1 MVPLSTFLDLTF
13 TGLVIGAIYAL
24 FALGYTLVYGV
35 LRLINFA
42 HSEVFMWGSFGAVWA
57 MTLLGAH
64 SGMGWLRRHRAADR
78 SRWSPPWLVSGGVAL
93 VVERIAYRRLREKH
107 APPLVALI
115 SAIGASF
122 MLSEIMGLRDRIA
135 GWVGLDGVLGDYVR
149 QARENTSFP
158 NPLPNVQVFAVGGFE
173 VRSNQLIVL
182 VAAILMMVALDQF
195 VSRSRLGRGV
205 RAVSQDPEAAALMG
219 VNQKRV
225 VQLTFFIGGLMAGAA
240 ALLYLLHIGVTRYN
254 VGFILG
260 IKAFTAAVLGGI
272 GNIRGAL
279 RRRSRPR
286 PGRELRHPVRAGVV
300 VEGRRVVPAPRSS
313 SCCSGPPASS
323 ASPSGRPAHEHLRHA
338 AKRRAAGPGDVRRPL
353 DRPCPSRPR
362 SLVWVAHR
370 RSSSSSCRC

>member
-57 MTLLGAH
+57 MTFLGSRPNMAWPAAVGLLLVALVVA
-64 SGMGWLRRHRAADR
+64 MA
-78 SRWSPPWLVSGGVAL
+78 VSGGVAL
-93 VVERIAYRRLREKH
+93 VVERVAYRRLREKK

-122 MLSEIMGLRDRIA
+122 MLSELMGLRDRVA
-135 GWVGLDGVLGDYVR
+135 GWVGLDGVLAPYLR
-149 QARENTSFP
+149 QARENTAFV
-158 NPLPNVQVFAVGGFE
+158 NPLPNVTVLSAGGFE
-173 VRSNQLIVL
+173 IRSNQLIVL
-182 VAAILMMVALDQF
+182 VGAVLMMIALDQF

-219 VNQKRV
+219 VNQKQV

-240 ALLYLLHIGVTRYN
+240 AVLYLIHIPVTRYN

-279 RRRSRPR
+279 VGGLVLGLVENYATLFGLESSWKDVVSF
-286 PGRELRHPVRAGVV
+286 LLLVV
-300 VEGRRVVPAPRSS
+300 VLLF
-313 SCCSGPPASS
+313 
-323 ASPSGRPAHEHLRHA
+323 RPTGILGESLGKA
-338 AKRRAAGPGDVRRPL
+338 RA
-353 DRPCPSRPR
+353 
-362 SLVWVAHR
+362 
-370 RSSSSSCRC
+370 